1 MKPTVINIEVI
12 INRGIADVWNYYT
25 NPQHIVGWNFAIDD
39 WHCPNA
45 TNDLNVGGKYFARM
59 EAKDGSFGFDLIGIY
74 NEIIPNQK
82 LSYILEDQRKVV
94 TTFKDLFGKTQVN
107 TAFEAES
114 TNPKDK
120 QKAGWQSI
128 LNNFKKYVENNP
140 NQHQQK
146 RHLLV

>member
-1 MKPTVINIEVI
+1 
-12 INRGIADVWNYYT
+12 
-25 NPQHIVGWNFAIDD
+25 
-39 WHCPNA
+39 
-45 TNDLNVGGKYFARM
+45 M

-82 LSYILEDQRKVV
+82 LSYIHEDQRKVV

-140 NQHQQK
+140 NQNQQK